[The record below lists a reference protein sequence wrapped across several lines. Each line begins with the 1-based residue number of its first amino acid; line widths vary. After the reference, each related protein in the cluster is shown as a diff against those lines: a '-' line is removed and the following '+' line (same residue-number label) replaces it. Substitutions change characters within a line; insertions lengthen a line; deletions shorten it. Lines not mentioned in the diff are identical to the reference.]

1 MEVETPETGNTD
13 PLTILVCIKQ
23 VPLLS
28 ALRFDPETRRI
39 VREGVPLEINELDIY
54 ALTEAIRLRDL
65 HGGEVIA
72 MTMGPP
78 QAREALATALAMGA
92 DRAIHLND
100 RAFAGADTA
109 ATARALAL
117 AIRHSF
123 HNQTGCDLILCGRH
137 SIDAETSQVGPEIA
151 EMLDLPQV
159 SAVQKIDLQR
169 HNDTREA
176 FVTRETD
183 EGNET
188 LIIPL
193 PALLTTVEKLN
204 EGIWPDEHAIR
215 AASEQAGE
223 RIQVISAAELQ
234 VEPQLLGQPGSPT
247 WVAEVSAD
255 PYAREGRVIA
265 ENEPEKAIELLIADL
280 EAHGLLQDISS
291 SDNIALPAPLQ
302 RQNEPLPG
310 KALWVIAECSSYDP
324 RALRRITFELLGK
337 GCELAATL
345 QGELAAVLI
354 GAPGVATHASTLA
367 AYGAERVYIVEDA
380 ALEYYTTDGYTAVMD
395 ELIQRYQPAV
405 VLMGSTADGR
415 DLAPRLAA
423 RLNLGLTGDCIDL
436 GIDEQQRLVQY
447 KPAFGGSIIS
457 SILSN
462 TAPAMATLRP
472 GMLSAIAP
480 DFSRVPIIEQVT
492 IKSNIGGQIRARIV
506 GREQHD
512 TGVAELESAH
522 TIVGIG
528 MGMGEPDQYQPAYQ
542 LAELLEAAIGA
553 TRNVTDKG
561 WLPKQKQIGLTGR
574 AVAPQLYIA
583 LGIRGAAEHIAGIRK
598 AGYVLSINK
607 NKRAAIFKHSD
618 LGVVGDVHVLL
629 PLLIE
634 QLRRRKP

>member
-1 MEVETPETGNTD
+1 GNTG

-28 ALRFDPETRRI
+28 ALRFDSETRRI

-78 QAREALATALAMGA
+78 QAREALATALAMGV

-117 AIRHSF
+117 AIRQCF
-123 HNQTGCDLILCGRH
+123 QKQAECDLILCGRH
-137 SIDAETSQVGPEIA
+137 SIDAETAQVGPEIA

-176 FVTRETD
+176 IVTRETD

-215 AASEQAGE
+215 TASEQAGE

-234 VEPQLLGQPGSPT
+234 VEPRLLGQPGSPT

-265 ENEPEKAIELLIADL
+265 ENDPEKSVELLIADL
-280 EAHGLLQDISS
+280 EAHGLLQGTR
-291 SDNIALPAPLQ
+291 SDNTASSAPLR

-310 KALWVIAECSSYDP
+310 KALWVIAERSSYGP

-367 AYGAERVYIVEDA
+367 AYGAERIYIVEDA
-380 ALEYYTTDGYTAVMD
+380 ALEHYTTDGYTAAIT

-462 TAPAMATLRP
+462 TTPAMATLRP

-480 DFSRVPIIEQVT
+480 DSNRKPTIEQVT
-492 IKSNIGGQIRARIV
+492 IRSDISEQIRARIV

-512 TGVAELESAH
+512 TGVAELESAR
-522 TIVGIG
+522 TIIGVG
-528 MGMGEPDQYQPAYQ
+528 MGVGEPEQYQPVYQ

-634 QLRRRKP
+634 QLRRRKL